1 MKLKK
6 FFEDLLAKLE
16 YRPIQVFMR
25 HFQSAE
31 MDLSAIAD
39 AYYLLVTAFP
49 LLVIAA
55 NIFPYFHINVSDLL
69 SLMQKNHPKNIY
81 EPASR
86 LAVDAFSKPS
96 TGILGFASLTAF
108 WTMSKS
114 LTSLQKAI
122 NKAYGVDQHRD
133 FVISRLVGVG
143 TGLIIL
149 FLLTFVLIFSTFSK
163 PVLQIIVNMY
173 DLGDTLTAWLLN
185 LAQPVTFLT
194 IFLGIGIL
202 YFILPNA
209 RIRKVRY
216 VIPGTLFSTFVIG
229 FFSNLISQYVLN
241 RVEKMVD
248 IKTFG
253 SVVIFILMLWFI
265 FLAHIMI
272 LGAILNAS
280 VQEIATGKIESRRG
294 DIMSLI
300 QKSKEEK

>member
-1 MKLKK
+1 
-6 FFEDLLAKLE
+6 
-16 YRPIQVFMR
+16 
-25 HFQSAE
+25 
-31 MDLSAIAD
+31 
-39 AYYLLVTAFP
+39 
-49 LLVIAA
+49 
-55 NIFPYFHINVSDLL
+55 
-69 SLMQKNHPKNIY
+69 
-81 EPASR
+81 
-86 LAVDAFSKPS
+86 
-96 TGILGFASLTAF
+96 
-108 WTMSKS
+108 
-114 LTSLQKAI
+114 
-122 NKAYGVDQHRD
+122 
-133 FVISRLVGVG
+133 
-143 TGLIIL
+143 LIIL